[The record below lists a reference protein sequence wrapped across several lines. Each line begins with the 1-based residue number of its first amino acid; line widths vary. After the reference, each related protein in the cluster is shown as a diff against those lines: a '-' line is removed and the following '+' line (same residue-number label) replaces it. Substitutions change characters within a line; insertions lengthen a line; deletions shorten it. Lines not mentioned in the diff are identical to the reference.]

1 MELTRELEADAA
13 LTCVV
18 GAGGKKSTLYE
29 LAGRLE
35 RTVVTATVRIP
46 IFDRE
51 VADVWVTDDPIAA
64 LERASADDRDL
75 EWPLG
80 LVPEQ
85 ERDDR
90 YRGYDP
96 ETVDRIAGAS
106 AVDHVLVKADGARTR
121 LLKAPNEREPQ
132 LPSGVETVLAIAS
145 VDAVGRPLEESVVHR
160 PERVAAA
167 TGRVVGEPIEPADV
181 ATILTS
187 PDGGLKDVPEEATY
201 IPVLNMVDDDDAL
214 ETAREIA
221 THVLEKRAATHRV
234 SRVVLTS
241 MLADEPLIEIR
252 R

>member
-1 MELTRELEADAA
+1 MELTRALEADTG

-35 RTVVTATVRIP
+35 RAVVTATVRIP
-46 IFDRE
+46 IFDRQ
-51 VADVWVTDDPIAA
+51 VADVRVTEDPLAVLESTDDA
-64 LERASADDRDL
+64 DL

-80 LVPEQ
+80 LVPAQ

-96 ETVDRIAGAS
+96 ATVDRIAS
-106 AVDHVLVKADGARTR
+106 ADGVEHVLVKADGARTR

-132 LPSGVETVLAIAS
+132 LPETAETVIAIAS
-145 VDAVGRPLEESVVHR
+145 VDAVGQPLEDDVVHR
-160 PERVAAA
+160 PEHVADV
-167 TGRVVGEPIEPADV
+167 TGRAIGEPIEPADV
-181 ATILTS
+181 AAVLTS
-187 PDGGLKDVPEEATY
+187 PEGGLKDVPDGATY
-201 IPVLNMVDDDDAL
+201 VPLLNMVDDDDAL

-221 THVLEKRAATHRV
+221 THIREESAATHGRV

-241 MLADEPLIEIR
+241 MIADEPLVDVYQ
-252 R
+252 